1 MINTRKRGV
10 VLNSLVLAL
19 VVSVVYVNP
28 LGPEELEHLVLYAHP
43 EIRIVS
49 HRGET
54 KREVLEIAD
63 RLKNRVEIVKIG
75 RSYFWKSRENR
86 QLIYNKSNIF
96 HTLVDPRGGGWVKV
110 GDQRKVPE
118 ALRILDGP
126 EDLHYFES
134 VSSGLFTI
142 TYWGTA
148 TAFDP

>member
-1 MINTRKRGV
+1 MIWKRKRGISP
-10 VLNSLVLAL
+10 NCLVLAFVVF
-19 VVSVVYVNP
+19 VVSVKP

-49 HRGET
+49 QRGET

-63 RLKNRVEIVKIG
+63 RLKNRVEVVKIG

-86 QLIYNKSNIF
+86 QLIYNKSDIF
-96 HTLVDPRGGGWVKV
+96 NTLVDPRGGGWVKV
-110 GDQRKVPE
+110 GDQRKVPD
-118 ALRILDGP
+118 ALRILDGT
-126 EDLHYFES
+126 EEFHYFEN

-148 TAFDP
+148 TSFYP